1 MSTFVSLERLF
12 EDAQSSMSHK
22 ACCPLRCTALSRTPG
37 RPIVSAEVT
46 SVQRSSRFVLQ
57 SPHAGW
63 TARDK
68 GDDDDDDGDDGE
80 DVMMVMLK
88 SGISK

>member
-12 EDAQSSMSHK
+12 EDAQSNMSHWE
-22 ACCPLRCTALSRTPG
+22 CPLRCTTFSRSLG
-37 RPIVSAEVT
+37 RLIVSAEVT
-46 SVQRSSRFVLQ
+46 SVQRSSRFVLP

-68 GDDDDDDGDDGE
+68 GDDDDDDDD
-80 DVMMVMLK
+80 DYDDR
-88 SGISK
+88 

>member
-22 ACCPLRCTALSRTPG
+22 TCPLRCTTFSRSLG
-37 RPIVSAEVT
+37 RLIVSVEVT
-46 SVQRSSRFVLQ
+46 SVQRSSRFVLP

-68 GDDDDDDGDDGE
+68 GDD
-80 DVMMVMLK
+80 VMM
-88 SGISK
+88 IADDR

>member
-1 MSTFVSLERLF
+1 M
-12 EDAQSSMSHK
+12 
-22 ACCPLRCTALSRTPG
+22 SRTPG
-37 RPIVSAEVT
+37 RQIVSAEVT

-68 GDDDDDDGDDGE
+68 GDDDDDDDDGE
-80 DVMMVMLK
+80 NVMMVMLK
-88 SGISK
+88 AEMS

>member
-12 EDAQSSMSHK
+12 EDEQSNMSHK
-22 ACCPLRCTALSRTPG
+22 ACCPVRCTALSRTPG
-37 RPIVSAEVT
+37 RLIVSAEVT
-46 SVQRSSRFVLQ
+46 SVQRSLRFVLQ

-88 SGISK
+88 SGMSK

>member
-1 MSTFVSLERLF
+1 MLAFVSLERLF

-22 ACCPLRCTALSRTPG
+22 ARVLRCTTFSRTPG
-37 RPIVSAEVT
+37 RLIVSAEVT
-46 SVQRSSRFVLQ
+46 SVQRSLRFVLP

-68 GDDDDDDGDDGE
+68 GDD
-80 DVMMVMLK
+80 VMM
-88 SGISK
+88 IADDR